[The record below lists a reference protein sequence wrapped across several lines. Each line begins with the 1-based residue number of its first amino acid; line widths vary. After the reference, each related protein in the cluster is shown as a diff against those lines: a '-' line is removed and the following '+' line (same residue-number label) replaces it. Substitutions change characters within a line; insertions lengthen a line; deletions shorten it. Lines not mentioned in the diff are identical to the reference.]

1 MAILNKGSGS
11 LFPLINDIKNSNSKN
26 EAPEPKLKR
35 SAGPKQDVR
44 IGDGLTVIMSKIW
57 GALKKQ
63 EDFTKVIKK
72 NIEADKKFKKE
83 SKDLMKKLQ
92 TLKSLKNYF

>member
-1 MAILNKGSGS
+1 MAILNRGSGS

-26 EAPEPKLKR
+26 EAPEPRLKR

-44 IGDGLTVIMSKIW
+44 IGDGMTVILSKIW

-63 EDFTKVIKK
+63 EDFTKV
-72 NIEADKKFKKE
+72 A
-83 SKDLMKKLQ
+83 
-92 TLKSLKNYF
+92 